1 MYALS
6 QNDRRAWRRFD
17 VPMAGKLFGP
27 TGRAHACE
35 VLELSPGGAR
45 VQARHDLPTGEV
57 ALYLDRVGRIAAKTV
72 SATDAVLTL
81 QFQCGEDHRHLISQ
95 LLGRMVQAGQ
105 AYPSRLRRQH
115 RISISGF
122 PLVLAD
128 GPSLDCDV
136 LDLSARGALLR
147 VAARPPLGELVTI
160 GDFQGRVCRHH
171 ADGIAVEFLRAPRAE
186 AVSIPAAYRPPL
198 PA

>member
-17 VPMAGKLFGP
+17 VPLAGKLFGAS
-27 TGRAHACE
+27 GSAFDCE

-45 VQARHDLPTGEV
+45 LQAQTDLPMGAVT
-57 ALYLDRVGRIAAKTV
+57 LYLDRIGRIPAKTV
-72 SATDAVLTL
+72 AATPTVLHL
-81 QFQCGEDHRHLISQ
+81 HFQCGEDRRHLISQ
-95 LLGRMVQAGQ
+95 HLGQMVQAGQ
-105 AYPSRLRRQH
+105 ARPSRLRRQH
-115 RISISGF
+115 RMSISGF

-128 GPSLDCDV
+128 GTALACDV

-147 VAARPPLGELVTI
+147 VAARPPLGELVSI
-160 GDFQGRVCRHH
+160 GDAQGRVARHH
-171 ADGIAVEFLRAPRAE
+171 DDGIAVEFLRAPPAL
-186 AVSIPAAYRPPL
+186 AMPIPAAYRAPP